1 MLCVQ
6 GWLFCG
12 GDWLDFFLEEKYSSL
27 KHYFFLNHAN
37 TVKRDF
43 LHQLCDSCI
52 LSHFYKSIKK
62 VKNKRGLFWVKALQG
77 DSGTHYKSNTCIFQE
92 TITVQKV
99 KSHLLIIKKKW
110 TKFTITTFQGAQS
123 YNKD

>member
-1 MLCVQ
+1 MARCCVYGVGCFVVVI
-6 GWLFCG
+6 GWI
-12 GDWLDFFLEEKYSSL
+12 FFEEKYSSL

-123 YNKD
+123 